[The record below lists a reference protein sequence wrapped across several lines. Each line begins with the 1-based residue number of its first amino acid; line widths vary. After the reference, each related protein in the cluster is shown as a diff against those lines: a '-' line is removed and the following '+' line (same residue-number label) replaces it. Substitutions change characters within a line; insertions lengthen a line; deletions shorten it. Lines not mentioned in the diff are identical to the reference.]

1 MNRLLNIF
9 AICLCQ
15 LVLFAQAGRAADTY
29 TSSYLVYGGESHTA
43 GETVNISGI
52 ILNEDMMTDGTVAT
66 LTFGVDGGADFSSA
80 SWNYEVN
87 GFEAFLS
94 GNGENGSAQGGTVYT
109 IRPNYNGYITVAVV
123 LNANKKFY
131 ITQDDMAMDGFNGIT
146 VDSQYRGTY
155 MFPVQAGSTYKVYAE
170 GSKLGFYG
178 LKYIYTTD
186 LEASFSV
193 RKLTIS
199 SLPKNNVNVYNR
211 GTSMQVVG
219 NTIWMEAWYGGS
231 YRFKHWTANGEV
243 VSTDQY
249 FSYTMP
255 DNDVDMV
262 AVYEFNP
269 SNPGDPA
276 SAENA
281 YKLTLE
287 SKPANVGSFNL
298 KKISKIQADSTI
310 WLYVYN
316 NYSYNGYVFRE
327 WQVDGQRV
335 SNQREFEFEMP
346 SKNITLTAVFDFKP
360 TSPGNP
366 GTNLFEDG
374 ELIIDDFTPGNA
386 YDAAYRA
393 TKGEWD
399 KVQTITIMGEVGNYD
414 GSNLAR
420 NCKNSTVLDLSRTTG
435 MNYVDSWAFEN
446 CSNLATISLPSSIQ
460 SISYYAFLGCTS
472 LTTLNVYAVNPPTLD
487 PAAFGYDSESIAGQ
501 VTVFVPASS
510 LALYQAADV
519 WKDMNV
525 FPLTSE
531 VCDMEINLPEGT
543 NPADYKDMYL
553 EAYNTK
559 SGQRLRYVITDRLT
573 YTFSSVIKNTTWNV
587 ALKNAK
593 DEVLGELKDVNVGV
607 DGISKTFES
616 LKTPKAVAISV
627 FASEKDVTDQLTITW
642 TDEKGNFLTQGATVK
657 SLLEGNKVKYS
668 IALPEALAV
677 QYQLPESGEYTVA
690 EGENAVSVTLT
701 ALPQVTITGIVT
713 DKNKGS
719 EPLQGAFI
727 AISQTVNGQY
737 SKTFAAK
744 TAADGSWSLT
754 VFDAPTEITASKTG
768 YISETRTFDALTE
781 QTAIEAFDLRDINGT
796 TINLTL
802 TYKAI
807 DGSQTDYEDVANV
820 AYTVTNATSGEE
832 LTGWSLQYPKI
843 VMQDKLELG
852 TQLTVTA
859 TSKNQKFDALTVNAE
874 VNNLD
879 QANAAFVITQRG
891 GIKAS
896 YSQSDNSACVGI
908 LYDAKGQLVKRYEY
922 DGSNLVINELPDGT
936 YTLVTMANSQF
947 FNSVGHLSQFA
958 ESGLREG
965 VDYVKKMITVTSGAY
980 TAVIFAVVPFLDET
994 KLYYTGSNTSFTA
1007 NKSQVTAGQ
1016 YLTLRG
1022 QVDFKEAYANQ
1033 VSNVNLIVDL
1043 TDNCEFVANSVML
1056 GKDLTSYTL
1065 NGKQLTVPLGTSTEQ
1080 VRFCVIPTKEGMFE
1094 PTASA
1099 HFTIS
1104 GEEVLQPIGS
1114 AQTVVKGVTISVPV
1128 TIAKPQ
1134 FTASGTATAKS
1145 DVYVYVDDMLAAKT
1159 VVKANGKWSVGCALT
1174 DPVDKSTHPV
1184 YARIVTPQNAELVTD
1199 TKTVTYDESAILAE
1213 TVGMSFYNG
1222 WMRATQ
1228 SVSWNMIEKKATPNS
1243 YSFYTTADFTFTIN
1257 FSNNEKVTGV
1267 QMIVYK
1273 NNNTYDILNA
1283 TYNTTKKIWVATHRY
1298 SSYAL
1303 PTCVKVKYLVND
1315 KQQTGSEDADD
1326 EGNEHV
1332 NPILDPSGYVYEAVS
1347 SNRLQGVTASIY
1359 YKEITEDQY
1368 GDKHEVEKLWDAEEY
1383 AQQNPLFTDESGMYA
1398 WDVPNGLWQVRLEKE
1413 GYLKTNSEWLPVP
1426 PPQLDVNLSMTQ
1438 MKQPVVKSIKATS
1451 KGVEIEFDK
1460 YMDPATLTTE
1470 NIKVVRIKDTGNEEV
1485 SGTIELPDKEETYEG
1500 QTQTYASKVLF
1511 KVADGDELSSEVNV
1525 IINKAV
1531 KSYAGVQMQDDE
1543 SQDHSI
1549 EAVVN
1554 EILADK
1560 TINMATGKQRTLTI
1574 GTSPADA
1581 GKSKQMVITSQS
1593 GLIATVSENNAS
1605 EGQEQ
1610 MTVTLDENGQATI
1623 VVNGELPGSTAL
1635 KFRMVDRDVEAQTL
1649 LNVKDEAD
1657 LKVMD
1662 PRASRVD
1669 GSQVYRGAKVELTSD
1684 TEGADIYYTLDG
1696 TDPTKE
1702 SLKYSSPIT
1711 IADDNVTIKAKAVGK
1726 DLEDSEVK
1734 TFNYTLKKTNV
1745 AYAMTEGWTWISHNV
1760 EEAVPV
1766 TELEKEDNVEAILA
1780 QSSEVIRDPVYGF
1793 FGGLTQLEPGEGY
1806 KVKVKANTDMTLK
1819 GYEFNASENTVS
1831 VKRGWNWIGYPLSQ
1845 TMTVAE
1851 ALEYANPAEGD
1862 YILGQDGYAEY
1873 TADGWQGTLQTLER
1887 GKGYLYK
1894 SVNDAELTF
1903 NTLKVSNAS
1912 NLVAKR
1918 NVLIGSPWAYDSHA
1932 YKSVMPVTAKLHNG
1946 AIDNNDMVVG
1956 AFVGTECRGV
1966 GQWNRDRLSIAVHG
1980 ENGEKVYFM
1989 AYNKKTKETFDI
2001 NETLSFKSDN
2011 VGSWNAPTP
2020 LTIGNEG
2027 TGIKEM
2033 NSELAVTPL
2042 VANDH
2047 ITVSAGGRQINRL
2060 TLTNMGGQTVVAVN
2074 DLGTSGVIALGALQ
2088 DGLYIVTVQ
2097 AEGNTY
2103 YQKIRKANK

>member
-29 TSSYLVYGGESHTA
+29 TSSYLVSGGESHTA
-43 GETVNISGI
+43 GETVNITGPTLS
-52 ILNEDMMTDGTVAT
+52 EDGTIDGTVAT
-66 LTFGVDGGADFSSA
+66 LTFGVAGGADFSSA
-80 SWNYEVN
+80 NWNYEVD
-87 GFEAFLS
+87 GFEAYLG
-94 GNGENGSAQGGTVYT
+94 GNGENGSADGGTVYI

-123 LNANKKFY
+123 LNANKNFY
-131 ITQDDMAMDGFNGIT
+131 ITQDDTALEGFNGIT
-146 VDSQYRGTY
+146 VDSQYRGIY
-155 MFPVQAGSTYKVYAE
+155 LFPVKAGSTYKVYAT

-186 LEASFSV
+186 PEATFSAH
-193 RKLTIS
+193 KLTIRS
-199 SLPKNNVNVYNR
+199 NPKNGVSLSNR
-211 GTSMQVVG
+211 GTSMQVTG
-219 NTIWMEAWYGGS
+219 NTIWMDTWNWND

-249 FSYTMP
+249 FEYIMP

-276 SAENA
+276 SAENS

-287 SKPANVGSFNL
+287 SKPANAGWFDQNKVT
-298 KKISKIQADSTI
+298 KVQAGTKT

-316 NYSYNGYVFRE
+316 NQSGYVFRE
-327 WQVDGQRV
+327 WQVEGKRV
-335 SNQREFEFEMP
+335 SIQRNFEFEMP
-346 SKNITLTAVFDFKP
+346 SKDITLTAVFEFKP

-374 ELIIDDFTPGNA
+374 ELILDDFTPGDA
-386 YDAAYRA
+386 YDAAYTA

-399 KVQTITIMGEVGNYD
+399 KVQTITLIGEVGDYD
-414 GSNLAR
+414 GPNLAR
-420 NCKNSTVLDLSRTTG
+420 NCNNNTVLDMSRTTG
-435 MNYVDSWAFEN
+435 MNYVNSWAFEN
-446 CSNLATISLPSSIQ
+446 CSKLATISLPSTITN
-460 SISYYAFLGCTS
+460 IGYYAFYGCSS
-472 LTTLNVYAVNPPTLD
+472 LTTLNVYAVNPPVLD
-487 PAAFGYDSESIAGQ
+487 SYAFGSEEINIASQ

-519 WKDMNV
+519 WKNMNI
-525 FPLTSE
+525 FPLASE
-531 VCDMEINLPEGT
+531 VCDLEISLPDGT
-543 NPADYKDMYL
+543 NTALYKDMYL

-573 YTFSSVIKNTTWNV
+573 YTFSSIIRNTTWDV
-587 ALKNAK
+587 TLKNAK
-593 DEVLGELKDVNVGV
+593 DEVLGEIKGIDVG
-607 DGISKTFES
+607 DKGAKMTFES
-616 LKTPKAVAISV
+616 LKTPKTVTISV
-627 FASEKDVTDQLTITW
+627 VASETDVTDEVTITW

-657 SLLEGNKVKYS
+657 NLLEGNKVNYS
-668 IALPEALAV
+668 IALPEALAM
-677 QYQLPESGEYTVA
+677 QYQLPKVVEYTVA
-690 EGENAVSVTLT
+690 EGENTVSVTLT
-701 ALPQVTITGIVT
+701 ALPQVTITGSVT

-719 EPLQGAFI
+719 VPLQGAFI
-727 AISQTVNGQY
+727 AITQTLNGQY

-744 TAADGSWSLT
+744 TAANGTWSLT

-768 YISETRTFDALTE
+768 YISETRNYEALTNV
-781 QTAIEAFDLRDINGT
+781 TAIDPFDLRDINGT

-807 DGSQTDYEDVANV
+807 DGSQTEYDDVANV
-820 AYTVTNATSGEE
+820 AYTVVNSTTGEE

-843 VMQDKLELG
+843 VMQDKLDFG
-852 TQLTVTA
+852 TTLTITA
-859 TSKNQKFDALTVNAE
+859 TSKNQKFDALTVNVV
-874 VNNLD
+874 VNNQD

-896 YSQSDNSACVGI
+896 YSQSDNTACVGI
-908 LYDAKGQLVKRYEY
+908 LYDAQGLLVKRYEY
-922 DGSNLVINELPDGT
+922 DGNNLVINELPDGS

-947 FNSVGHLSQFA
+947 FNSVGQLSQFV

-965 VDYVKKMITVTSGAY
+965 VDYVKKTVTVKSGAY
-980 TAVIFAVVPFLDET
+980 SIISFTIVPFLDET

-1022 QVDFKEAYANQ
+1022 QVDFKDAYANQ

-1056 GKDLTSYTL
+1056 GKNLTSYTL
-1065 NGKQLTVPLGTSTEQ
+1065 NGKQLIVPIGTSTEQ

-1094 PTASA
+1094 PSASA

-1104 GEEVLQPIGS
+1104 GKEVLQPIGS

-1145 DVYVYVDDMLAAKT
+1145 DVYVYVDDMLTAKT
-1159 VVKANGKWSVGCALT
+1159 AVKANGKWSVECTLT
-1174 DPVDKSTHPV
+1174 DAVDKSTHPV
-1184 YARIVTPQNAELVTD
+1184 YARIVTPQNAELLTD

-1213 TVGMSFYNG
+1213 KVGMSFYNG

-1243 YSFYTTADFTFTIN
+1243 YSFYTTTDFTFTID
-1257 FSNNEKVTGV
+1257 FTNNEKVTDV
-1267 QMIVYK
+1267 QLVVYK

-1283 TYNTTKKIWVATHRY
+1283 TYNTTKKIWVVTHRY

-1303 PTCVKVKYLVND
+1303 PTCVKVKYVVND
-1315 KQQTGSEDADD
+1315 KQQTVTEDADD

-1359 YKEITEDQY
+1359 YKEITEDEY
-1368 GDKHEVEKLWDAEEY
+1368 GDKHEEEMLWDAEEY
-1383 AQQNPLFTDESGMYA
+1383 AQKNPLFTDENGMYS
-1398 WDVPNGLWQVRLEKE
+1398 WDVPNGTWQVRLEKE
-1413 GYLKTNSEWLPVP
+1413 GYLETRSEWLPVP
-1426 PPQLDVNLSMTQ
+1426 PPQLDVNLAMIQ
-1438 MKQPVVKSIKATS
+1438 MKQPKVQSIKATND
-1451 KGVEIEFDK
+1451 GVEIEFDK
-1460 YMDPATLTTE
+1460 YMNPATLTTD
-1470 NIKVVRIKDTGNEEV
+1470 NIKVQRVKDTGNEEV
-1485 SGTIELPDKEETYEG
+1485 SGSIVLLNEEPTYEG
-1500 QTQTYASKVLF
+1500 QTQTYASKLLF
-1511 KVADGDELSSEVNV
+1511 KVAEDDELSSEVIV
-1525 IINKAV
+1525 TINKAV
-1531 KSYAGVQMQDDE
+1531 ESYAGVSMESNDE
-1543 SQDHSI
+1543 QNHSI
-1549 EAVVN
+1549 EAVVKS
-1554 EILADK
+1554 IKADE

-1574 GTSPADA
+1574 GALPADA
-1581 GKSKQMVITSQS
+1581 GKSKQMVIISQS
-1593 GLIATVSENNAS
+1593 GLIATVSEDNVS
-1605 EGQEQ
+1605 EGQKEL
-1610 MTVTLDENGQATI
+1610 TVTLDENGQTNI
-1623 VVNGELPGSTAL
+1623 VINGELPGSTAL
-1635 KFRMVDRDVEAQTL
+1635 TFRMADRDVEAQTL
-1649 LNVKDEAD
+1649 LNVKDEAE

-1684 TEGADIYYTLDG
+1684 TEGAAIYYTLDG
-1696 TDPTKE
+1696 TDPTNE

-1711 IADDNVTIKAKAVGK
+1711 IADDNVTIKAKAVGGQG
-1726 DLEDSEVK
+1726 LEDSEVK

-1745 AYAMTEGWTWISHNV
+1745 GYAMTDGWTWISHNI

-1766 TELEKEDNVEAILA
+1766 TELEKDNVEAILG
-1780 QSSEVIRDPVYGF
+1780 QRSEVIRDPIYGF
-1793 FGGLTQLEPGEGY
+1793 FGGLTQLEPGQGY

-1819 GYEFNASENTVS
+1819 GYEFNAAENTVS
-1831 VKRGWNWIGYPLSQ
+1831 VRRGWNWIGYPLSQ

-1851 ALEYANPAEGD
+1851 ALEFANPAEGD

-1873 TADGWQGTLQTLER
+1873 TADGWQGTLQGLVR

-1894 SVNDAELTF
+1894 SANDAELTF
-1903 NTLKVSNAS
+1903 NTLIVSNAP

-1932 YKSVMPVTAKLHNG
+1932 YQSVMPVTAELNG
-1946 AIDNNDMVVG
+1946 VIDNNDMIVG

-1966 GQWNRDRLSIAVHG
+1966 GQWNKDRLSIAVYG
-1980 ENGEKVYFM
+1980 ENGEKVHFV
-1989 AYNKKTKETFDI
+1989 AYNKNTKETFDI
-2001 NETLSFKSDN
+2001 NETFVFKSDN
-2011 VGSWNAPTP
+2011 IGSWNAPTS
-2020 LTIGNEG
+2020 LTIGG
-2027 TGIKEM
+2027 DATGVKAL

-2060 TLTNMGGQTVVAVN
+2060 TLTNMGGQTVLSVS
-2074 DLGTSGVIALGALQ
+2074 DLGTNAVVALGALQ

-2103 YQKIRKANK
+2103 YQKIRKANN